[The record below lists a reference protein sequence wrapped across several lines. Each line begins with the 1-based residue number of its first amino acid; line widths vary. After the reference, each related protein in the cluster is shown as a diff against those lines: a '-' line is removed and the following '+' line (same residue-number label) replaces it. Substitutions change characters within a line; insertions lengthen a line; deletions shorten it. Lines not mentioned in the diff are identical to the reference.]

1 MIVYNNKTEWLSN
14 IKTAAQIFIE
24 KHLSEESPFFETFW
38 QIFSVKINEA
48 FKSEDI
54 SKITFKPVSCVVAEI
69 SFVKGY
75 AQDFVTPIVTLT
87 IAEVLYALNTG
98 KYSFA
103 ELESIIHSSAA
114 RHGAKPSLTACLVRS
129 LPSLCKDIAACKRN
143 HPAESI
149 ISQAPGPSE
158 YLIWT
163 EGKKIILGN
172 MDKYEKNKGKYLLWI
187 DLDNPANGLT
197 PKSIRLLIHL
207 VENIGSP
214 VSIPDIL
221 KKVFDEASHLGN
233 EEETNKINQQLVK
246 LENYSGK
253 RFRQY
258 LMAGWP
264 KESLGLSDNFR
275 DKYFLFKRAVSHID

>member
-1 MIVYNNKTEWLSN
+1 MIVDNNKTEWLSN
-14 IKTAAQIFIE
+14 TKTAAQIFIE

-38 QIFSVKINEA
+38 QAFSVKINEA

-54 SKITFKPVSCVVAEI
+54 SKITCKPVSCVVAEI

-87 IAEVLYALNTG
+87 IAEVLYVLNTG

-103 ELESIIHSSAA
+103 ELEEIIHSSAA

-143 HPAESI
+143 HPTESI
-149 ISQAPGPSE
+149 VSQAPGPSE

-172 MDKYEKNKGKYLLWI
+172 MDKYEKNRDKYLLWI
-187 DLDNPANGLT
+187 DLDKPAKVLT
-197 PKSIRLLIHL
+197 PMSIRLLIYL
-207 VENIGSP
+207 VENIGVP
-214 VSIPDIL
+214 VSIPSIL
-221 KKVFDEASHLGN
+221 KNIFDDASNLYSK
-233 EEETNKINQQLVK
+233 EDTSKINQQLVK
-246 LENYSGK
+246 LENYTGK

-264 KESLGLSDNFR
+264 DESLGLRDEFR
-275 DKYFLFKRAVSHID
+275 DKYFLFKRAVSNMD